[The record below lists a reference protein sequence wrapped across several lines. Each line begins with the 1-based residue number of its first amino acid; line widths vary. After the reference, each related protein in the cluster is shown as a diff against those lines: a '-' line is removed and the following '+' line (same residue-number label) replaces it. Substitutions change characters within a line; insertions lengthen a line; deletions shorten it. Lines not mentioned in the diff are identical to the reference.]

1 MCTKWE
7 NNALR
12 PTTDFTFFW
21 SHAGLSITQ
30 KLRQCP
36 CYPLK
41 ETKILCFLLVFLAA
55 TASFWP
61 ILSIPPPPLVASTS
75 RRELKSKCPKRRLR
89 RYKVEGGPSSV
100 YRHSKSPNTPTD
112 RPTDRR
118 GSEHRRSCWKME
130 WGRRSVGKGREREGR
145 PWRGGRRSANK
156 LVVKQG
162 REGPREEKQATPAT
176 SEIRGRIRQ

>member
-7 NNALR
+7 NNAHR

-21 SHAGLSITQ
+21 SHAGLPITQ

-61 ILSIPPPPLVASTS
+61 NPSIPPPPLVASTS
-75 RRELKSKCPKRRLR
+75 RRELKSKCPKKGASEGIRWKAAHPPSTDIRKVRTRR
-89 RYKVEGGPSSV
+89 
-100 YRHSKSPNTPTD
+100 PTD
-112 RPTDRR
+112 RPTDGR

-130 WGRRSVGKGREREGR
+130 WGRRSVGKERGRERREAVVGRQEKCKQTCCKAGTRRAEG
-145 PWRGGRRSANK
+145 GETGNTGDA
-156 LVVKQG
+156 
-162 REGPREEKQATPAT
+162 
-176 SEIRGRIRQ
+176 